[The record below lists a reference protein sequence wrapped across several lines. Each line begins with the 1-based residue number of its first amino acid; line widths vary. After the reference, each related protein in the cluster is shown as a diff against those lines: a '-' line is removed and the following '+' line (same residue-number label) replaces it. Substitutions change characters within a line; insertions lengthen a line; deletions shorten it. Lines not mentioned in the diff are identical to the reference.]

1 MPPRPRATTRRR
13 GRPVNADGEETR
25 ERLLEAAAA
34 CCAQTGFDSAT
45 MSQIARRA
53 GVTPAA
59 IYNYYGSREDLLY
72 AAGQR
77 GLEAVTAVVPEGAG
91 LDGVR
96 LIATAYLR
104 PDLAQTRRLLAELHL
119 ASNRDA
125 ELARLLASWH
135 ASWADAVRQALPA
148 DDPEPDAT
156 VKALFLLLLGLCH
169 LDEVTAVRTDHDAL
183 VRRLEGLVEVLVPRD
198 APRQRS

>member
-1 MPPRPRATTRRR
+1 
-13 GRPVNADGEETR
+13 VNADGEETR

-34 CCAQTGFDSAT
+34 CCAETGFDSAT

-59 IYNYYGSREDLLY
+59 IYNYYDSREDLLY

-77 GLEAVTAVVPEGAG
+77 GLEAVTQVVPEGAG
-91 LDGVR
+91 VDGVR

-104 PDLAQTRRLLAELHL
+104 PELAQTRRLLAELHR
-119 ASNRDA
+119 ASNRDP

-135 ASWADAVRQALPA
+135 EAWAEAVRSNLPG
-148 DDPEPDAT
+148 DDPHPEET
-156 VKALFLLLLGLCH
+156 VKVLFLLLLGLCH
-169 LDEVTAVRTDHDAL
+169 LDDVTAVRTDPAAL
-183 VRRLEGLVEVLVPRD
+183 AGRLEDLVDVLVPRRGR
-198 APRQRS
+198 RQSS